1 MATHQRPKFF
11 SKSDQEIA
19 TATSD
24 GALSPHLADH
34 ELKTSVSFTRNDET
48 LTCDLSSV

>member
-19 TATSD
+19 TATSN

-34 ELKTSVSFTRNDET
+34 ELKTAVSFMRNDET
-48 LTCDLSSV
+48 FTWELSAV